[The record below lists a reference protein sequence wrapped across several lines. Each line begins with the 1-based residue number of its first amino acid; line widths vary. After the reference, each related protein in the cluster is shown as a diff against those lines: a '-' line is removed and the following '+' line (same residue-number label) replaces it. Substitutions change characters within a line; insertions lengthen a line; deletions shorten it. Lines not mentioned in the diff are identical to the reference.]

1 MANKTTKLWAANPGD
16 ASDKKLLAEF
26 VLKDG
31 KLADSNVSSE
41 PIKQQVKEGFFVD
54 GERVTLKSDA
64 EKFLKLLEGNYAM
77 SSFIEVDI
85 KED

>member
-1 MANKTTKLWAANPGD
+1 MANRTTKLWAANPGD
-16 ASDKKLLAEF
+16 DKDKKLLAMF

-31 KLADSNVSSE
+31 KITDSKVESA
-41 PIKQQVKEGFFVD
+41 PIQDQVKEGFFVD